1 MLLLSFSPLSF
12 PPFQVCHSVMSV
24 SGVCAGTLQNMRQ
37 RCVSLESQ
45 TLTTLGALRLYT
57 IYTHTSFLFLGF
69 HATLSVEAIFG
80 QLHNLISLFSLV
92 SFTVKTECNRISH
105 TAANGH
111 EGWEE
116 RYTVNCQGWR
126 EGVLHRD
133 PSTSNKKQMCELC
146 VCSRL
151 APYSCCPPVLPKRNC
166 CWQAADRRGFHAI
179 SRV

>member
-1 MLLLSFSPLSF
+1 MPLCHVCLWCLCRHTAEYEATVCQFGVSNSDHPWCYTAIYCIYGHKSFF
-12 PPFQVCHSVMSV
+12 
-24 SGVCAGTLQNMRQ
+24 
-37 RCVSLESQ
+37 
-45 TLTTLGALRLYT
+45 
-57 IYTHTSFLFLGF
+57 FLGF

-80 QLHNLISLFSLV
+80 QLLNLISLFSLV

-116 RYTVNCQGWR
+116 RYTVNRQGWR

-151 APYSCCPPVLPKRNC
+151 APYSCCPRMLPKRNC